1 MLYACCHCKMF
12 KMMNIALFNII
23 CMCLVWIGLWLFII
37 TFSIFQ
43 LNLVHHDFQT
53 YFIKHILFAKY
64 NKVGSDTSFSNLRS
78 LLPIIIKDDSSD
90 SYTELTVETTCLC
103 CLRSSMMNNKWKYK
117 VLISNSCSVLYGYR
131 GLVPFFVV
139 EYIVVFNWTK
149 FLPLLVPRRMAPV
162 VASLA
167 FCQFHPTESMWW
179 PCNVLIIISKF
190 PI

>member
-1 MLYACCHCKMF
+1 MPVVIVKCLKWWILHYSILYVCVWFGLLVIYNHFKHCSAKSCTSWPT
-12 KMMNIALFNII
+12 KL
-23 CMCLVWIGLWLFII
+23 
-37 TFSIFQ
+37 
-43 LNLVHHDFQT
+43 
-53 YFIKHILFAKY
+53 KHILIVKY
-64 NKVGSDTSFSNLRS
+64 YKLGSDTSLSNLRS
-78 LLPIIIKDDSSD
+78 LLPIIIKDDSPD
-90 SYTELTVETTCLC
+90 SYTELTVETTRLC
-103 CLRSSMMNNKWKYK
+103 CLRSSMTNNKWKYK

-139 EYIVVFNWTK
+139 EYIVVFNWTR